1 MGPYI
6 NPTRHQPPGAATH
19 LLQVKDDKEVIC
31 GAKGACDDLCL
42 RGGADG

>member
-6 NPTRHQPPGAATH
+6 NPTRHQPGAATH
-19 LLQVKDDKEVIC
+19 LLQDKDEKEVIR